1 MLMIAYVVA
10 AGAGVVRKGKKQAV
24 VNDEIQRGRA
34 DELEELGKLTG
45 HLAHEIKNPLST
57 IKVNLKLIS
66 EDIDGNDRKAARAL
80 KKIAVVRKE
89 TDRIE
94 QILNDF
100 LRYIGK
106 TELRIVEADINELIG
121 DMIDFYNPQAQSHLI
136 LIRPGLCEY
145 PLICKIDVD
154 MLKQVVLNL
163 FINAQQA
170 MTNGG
175 ELIIR
180 TDKEQNWAVITIS
193 DTGKGIERE
202 NLGRIFEAYYSTKP
216 AGSGLGLSIAKKVID
231 AHNGT
236 IKIDSEPGRGTAF
249 IIRLPLKK

>member
-1 MLMIAYVVA
+1 MTLDNKTAENDK
-10 AGAGVVRKGKKQAV
+10 AG
-24 VNDEIQRGRA
+24 QRRA
-34 DELEELGKLTG
+34 DEFEELGKLTG

-66 EDIDGNDRKAARAL
+66 EDIDGNDRVAARAL
-80 KKIAVVRKE
+80 KKIAVVQKE

-106 TELRIVEADINELIG
+106 TELRIVGADINELIG
-121 DMIDFYNPQAQSHLI
+121 DMIDFYTPQAQSHLI
-136 LIRPGLCEY
+136 VIRPGLCSN
-145 PLICKIDVD
+145 PLICKIDVG

-163 FINAQQA
+163 FVNAQQA

-180 TDKEQNWAVITIS
+180 TDRERDLAVITIS
-193 DTGKGIERE
+193 DTGRGIERKD
-202 NLGRIFEAYYSTKP
+202 LDRIFEAYYSTKP

-236 IKIDSEPGRGTAF
+236 IKVDSEPGKGTAF
-249 IIRLPLKK
+249 TIGLPLKK

>member
-1 MLMIAYVVA
+1 MILDN
-10 AGAGVVRKGKKQAV
+10 KKTAE
-24 VNDEIQRGRA
+24 DDKTAQRRA
-34 DELEELGKLTG
+34 DELEELSKLTG

-66 EDIDGNDRKAARAL
+66 EDIDGKDRRAERAL
-80 KKIAVVRKE
+80 RKIAVVQKE
-89 TDRIE
+89 TGRIE

-121 DMIDFYNPQAQSHLI
+121 DMIDFYTPQAQSHLI
-136 LIRPGLCEY
+136 VIRPGLRRG
-145 PLICKIDVD
+145 PLICRVDVD

-170 MTNGG
+170 MTDGG

-180 TDKEQNWAVITIS
+180 TAKEQNLAVITIS
-193 DTGKGIERE
+193 DTGRGIEPQDSD
-202 NLGRIFEAYYSTKP
+202 RIFDAYYSTKP

-236 IKIDSEPGRGTAF
+236 IRVDSEPGKGTAF
-249 IIRLPLKK
+249 TIKLPLKK